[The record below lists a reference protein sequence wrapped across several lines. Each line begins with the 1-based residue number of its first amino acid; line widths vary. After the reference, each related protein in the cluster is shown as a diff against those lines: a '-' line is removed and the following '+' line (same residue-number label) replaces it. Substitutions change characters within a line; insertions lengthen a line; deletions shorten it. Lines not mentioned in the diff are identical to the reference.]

1 MTPTRHGH
9 DHVTVTVRITAGKK
23 KGATNQGG
31 GQLYPAHPAT
41 AMAAQAKLMAALK
54 KNADDDD
61 APKPDLTPIVP
72 TSDDRQAVK
81 LRKTNLLGTVT
92 WEQAIEKLQLNL
104 KHDFAELAATVQKM
118 FGNVLANPGEA
129 KFRKVRYSNPNF
141 GAKLWS
147 LKGGPEIFE
156 VSVSIPSPSLPPLGS
171 FSRYLSRCTRM
182 HTHTRTHEDQSARRK
197 VQLCCCCECVLLL
210 LLLLFCVC
218 VCLRARAHTHT
229 HTHRWPAGKRT
240 P

>member
-1 MTPTRHGH
+1 M
-9 DHVTVTVRITAGKK
+9 
-23 KGATNQGG
+23 
-31 GQLYPAHPAT
+31 
-41 AMAAQAKLMAALK
+41 AQAKLMAALK

-156 VSVSIPSPSLPPLGS
+156 VSVSIPPLSPSPWLA
-171 FSRYLSRCTRM
+171 LSLFVSMYENAHTY
-182 HTHTRTHEDQSARRK
+182 THT
-197 VQLCCCCECVLLL
+197 
-210 LLLLFCVC
+210 
-218 VCLRARAHTHT
+218 
-229 HTHRWPAGKRT
+229 
-240 P
+240 